1 MAISRVQAVGATTS
15 TVSITNTAGNLIV
28 VVARLVNGIGTTI
41 SDSLGNTWNLVQQ
54 ASGASAQ
61 YHCLWY
67 AANCKGGSNTIT
79 LPLGYSFY
87 QEVVAEYSGIKT
99 VSPLDKNSVTT
110 SSGVSSL
117 QTGSIKIGRAHV

>member
-28 VVARLVNGIGTTI
+28 VVARLVNGSGTTI
-41 SDSLGNTWNLVQQ
+41 SDSLGNTWNLVQSEGITQ
-54 ASGASAQ
+54 F
-61 YHCLWY
+61 HCLWY

-87 QEVVAEYSGIKT
+87 QEVVAEY
-99 VSPLDKNSVTT
+99 
-110 SSGVSSL
+110 
-117 QTGSIKIGRAHV
+117 